1 MSKEV
6 IVGRPINGISINA
19 LECYTKEICNL
30 AAADGVNLKESDVR
44 RKLAQHSLSDI
55 ERIVDAFERFGV
67 AGILEAL

>member
-1 MSKEV
+1 MDNRSEAARFLAAV
-6 IVGRPINGISINA
+6 DA
-19 LECYTKEICNL
+19 LEYYTKEICNL
-30 AAADGVNLKESDVR
+30 AAADGINLKESNVR